1 MTQILGI
8 VNVTA
13 DSFSD
18 GGRFLDP
25 DAAVAHARQLAA
37 DGADWID
44 LGAESTHPDAQDV
57 PADIEIERLTPVI
70 RRLRADGLRVSVDT
84 HKPAVM
90 RHVLGLGAAMIN
102 DVCGFEDADSAAAV
116 RDGDA
121 RLVVM
126 HARGAGEGAGTGSG
140 ARAQRGAA
148 ADPRTIVAE
157 VIEYFRARIAALA
170 AAGIA
175 RQRLILDPGMGLF
188 LSPDPGVSLA
198 VLGGL
203 SRLRELELP
212 ILVSTSRKGF
222 IGRLLADA
230 SGAPR
235 PVEQRGAGTLISEI
249 WAATQG
255 VAYVRTHDVRQLRD
269 ALRVQ
274 AAIRAV
280 GS

>member
-8 VNVTA
+8 VNITT

-18 GGRFLDP
+18 GGCYLET

-57 PADIEIERLTPVI
+57 PVEIEIERLTPVI
-70 RRLRADGLRVSVDT
+70 RRLRADGLRISVDT

-90 RHVLGLGAAMIN
+90 RHVLELGAAMIN
-102 DVCGFEDADSAAAV
+102 DVCGFGEADSVAAV
-116 RDGDA
+116 RDSDA
-121 RLVVM
+121 HLVVM
-126 HARGAGEGAGTGSG
+126 QARGVGAGTGG
-140 ARAQRGAA
+140 RAQRGAA

-157 VIEYFRARIAALA
+157 VIAFFRERVAALT

-188 LSPDPGVSLA
+188 LSPEPAVSLA
-198 VLGGL
+198 VLAGL
-203 SRLRELELP
+203 SRLRELDLP

-230 SGAPR
+230 GGAAR
-235 PVEQRGAGTLISEI
+235 PVEQRGAGTLMSET
-249 WAATQG
+249 WAAAQG
-255 VAYVRTHDVRQLRD
+255 AAYIRTHDVRPLRD

-274 AAIRAV
+274 AAIRALT
-280 GS
+280 S